1 MRLSFDDD
9 PAINEVVTHRETF
22 HANVEVAASACEI
35 EQCGVALRKVDA
47 KPPMRGRR
55 SRRRHRSRALRSS
68 GTCIIWR
75 GMPKVRSLVKQ
86 STRVANCLGAETDS
100 PGDSRDE
107 LLEDVD
113 VIQPFIDRDLSQR
126 SAFVAAS
133 IRPTTTMASSS
144 KRCQARLPVSTVL
157 RRPNMPAFSGGFG
170 LRGAQNRL
178 AQIVS

>member
-1 MRLSFDDD
+1 MSPPRL
-9 PAINEVVTHRETF
+9 
-22 HANVEVAASACEI
+22 
-35 EQCGVALRKVDA
+35 
-47 KPPMRGRR
+47 
-55 SRRRHRSRALRSS
+55 RRRHRSRHFDRRGRASS
-68 GTCIIWR
+68 GGKAKGPQSGETINESCKLPRR
-75 GMPKVRSLVKQ
+75 GD
-86 STRVANCLGAETDS
+86 GF